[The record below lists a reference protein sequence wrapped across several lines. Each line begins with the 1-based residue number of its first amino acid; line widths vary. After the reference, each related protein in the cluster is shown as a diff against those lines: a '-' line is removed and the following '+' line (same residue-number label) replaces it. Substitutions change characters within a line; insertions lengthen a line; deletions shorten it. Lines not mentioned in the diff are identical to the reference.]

1 MRKRLTI
8 IIIWVIFI
16 ILPYTYN
23 KYNKVEAMDIKE
35 TNENNQSFLSSEEAK
50 QYAFTGFMKNS
61 WAYPKELAQSIKNT
75 KAGEPLLVQR
85 IDKKDSYYYIVPFN
99 RDDRTTL
106 LVNIDAKT
114 GKFKET
120 SYLREPMRYP
130 AVNLEDAKNI
140 LIGYLKD
147 KKAGKPLLMKTPKL
161 VWRPC
166 HQSQSSYEPLW
177 KIQIGSDVWFIDQ
190 KGKVYEKIIEI
201 KLKGGGGWKDEDGED
216 LHGA

>member
-1 MRKRLTI
+1 MREKLTI
-8 IIIWVIFI
+8 LIIWVIFI
-16 ILPYTYN
+16 TFPGNYN
-23 KYNKVEAMDIKE
+23 KIEAMDLKE
-35 TNENNQSFLSSEEAK
+35 TNENNQSFLSLEEAK
-50 QYAFTGFMKNS
+50 QYAFTEFMKNI

-99 RDDRTTL
+99 RNDKTTL
-106 LVNIDAKT
+106 VVNIDAKT
-114 GKFKET
+114 GKLRET
-120 SYLREPMRYP
+120 SYMREPMRYP
-130 AVNLEDAKNI
+130 RVNQEDAKKI

-147 KKAGKPLLMKTPKL
+147 KKIEKPLSMKDPEL

-166 HQSQSSYEPLW
+166 HQTQSPYEPLW

-201 KLKGGGGWKDEDGED
+201 KLKGGGVRKDEDGED
-216 LHGA
+216 MHGAGM

>member
-8 IIIWVIFI
+8 TIIWVIFI
-16 ILPYTYN
+16 IFTYT
-23 KYNKVEAMDIKE
+23 YNKVEAMDIKE

-50 QYAFTGFMKNS
+50 QYAFTGFMKNI
-61 WAYPKELAQSIKNT
+61 WAYPKELAQAIKNT
-75 KAGEPLLVQR
+75 KAAEPLLVQR

-99 RDDRTTL
+99 RNDKTTL

-130 AVNLEDAKNI
+130 AVNQEEAKKI

-147 KKAGKPLLMKTPKL
+147 KKTGKPLLMKTPKL
-161 VWRPC
+161 VWKPC
-166 HQSQSSYEPLW
+166 QQTQSSYEPLW

-201 KLKGGGGWKDEDGED
+201 KLKGGGGRKDEE
-216 LHGA
+216 